1 MSEEKNPHTEPKQK
15 SLQECV
21 KGLLVRV
28 RRLEQR
34 EGIPTT
40 PTLSA
45 DPDDPPPPAEPDPL

>member
-1 MSEEKNPHTEPKQK
+1 MSEEKKPNPKQK
-15 SLQECV
+15 SLTDCV

-40 PTLSA
+40 PSISA
-45 DPDDPPPPAEPDPL
+45 DPDDPPPPPPGEPDPL